1 MQVTETVIFLIVFLR
16 RRDPYRPNSKYIT
29 YLLSLYNII
38 YQDMYV
44 PDLKQSYESFFN
56 KPNLIL
62 MFACRWKGGNKV
74 KLLLVIK
81 RVCYFNGTLINNTV
95 LNSS

>member
-1 MQVTETVIFLIVFLR
+1 M
-16 RRDPYRPNSKYIT
+16 
-29 YLLSLYNII
+29 
-38 YQDMYV
+38 